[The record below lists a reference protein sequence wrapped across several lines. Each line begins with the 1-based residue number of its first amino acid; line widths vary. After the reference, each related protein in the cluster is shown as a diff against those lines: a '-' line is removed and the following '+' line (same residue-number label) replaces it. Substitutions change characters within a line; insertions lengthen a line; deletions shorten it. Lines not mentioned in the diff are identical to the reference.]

1 MATHSAENSIPAEFD
16 AGVFWIT
23 YKTRIITFAALLIV
37 ALLLVATFQMAQHR
51 KATYSRELLNSS
63 STPSEYQ
70 MVIDRYP
77 GTMAAGNAH
86 LLLAAKQR
94 EEGKYED
101 AIATLESF
109 VRNYPDHP
117 LVGGAELS
125 IGETQRAAKQREK
138 ALETFETTAS
148 KYRDSYGAPAAML
161 AEASIYIADGKS
173 EDARRVLEDLI
184 SQFPESYMVHQAQA
198 ELRSLKIDSEVTG
211 PADDRNAT
219 D

>member
-125 IGETQRAAKQREK
+125 IGKRLWKRLRPLPANIVTATEHRRPCWPKRRFTLRTANQKMRAVSSRI
-138 ALETFETTAS
+138 L
-148 KYRDSYGAPAAML
+148 
-161 AEASIYIADGKS
+161 
-173 EDARRVLEDLI
+173 
-184 SQFPESYMVHQAQA
+184 FPS
-198 ELRSLKIDSEVTG
+198 SLKAIWFTRHRLNSEV
-211 PADDRNAT
+211 
-219 D
+219 